1 MLVVYLQYSYSN
13 NKRVQ
18 TRCIYLNF
26 LITLELKTQTTLL
39 RERRFK
45 STKNIINYNEI
56 EFKSKPQVYI
66 AAVLSYLPSIGY

>member
-1 MLVVYLQYSYSN
+1 MLVVYSQYSHYN

-66 AAVLSYLPSIGY
+66 AAVLSYILSIGY